1 MFQIVTD
8 TSANLPW
15 SFVQEHEIPIVPL
28 YYIVDG
34 EERTQPPGEWDG
46 VEYYE
51 SMRRGKTYTT
61 SQIPPQRYIEYF
73 EPILRQGG
81 DILFIGM
88 SSGISGSFASA
99 KIAADE
105 LKEAFPER
113 RIETFDTL
121 AASLG
126 EGMFVMRAVDCQ
138 SRGMSLDE
146 TVAEL
151 TAYRPR
157 LYQQLM
163 VDDLNYLKRT
173 GRANGA
179 VALVGSI
186 LNIKPILKGSEEG
199 QLVVSAKIRGRRN
212 AIGTMAQRYRE
223 LVVDPQDQVVGI
235 AHTGCP
241 ADAALLAEM
250 IREIAPPKDIVT
262 VVYEPVTGAH
272 AGPDGVALFFE
283 GADDVRKNY

>member
-15 SFVQEHEIPIVPL
+15 SFVQEHRVPVVPL
-28 YYIVDG
+28 SYLADG
-34 EERTQPPGEWDG
+34 QEYTQPDGEWDG
-46 VEYYE
+46 IEYYE
-51 SMRRGKTYTT
+51 SMRRGKTYNT
-61 SQIPPQRYIEYF
+61 SQIPPQRYTEFF
-73 EPILRQGG
+73 EPLLKTGA
-81 DILFIGM
+81 DVLFLGM

-99 KIAADE
+99 KIAAQE
-105 LKEAFPER
+105 LEEAFPDR
-113 RIETFDTL
+113 RVEVFDTL

-138 SRGMSLDE
+138 GRGMSLDE
-146 TVAEL
+146 TVADL
-151 TAYRPR
+151 LAYRDR

-186 LNIKPILKGSEEG
+186 LSIKPILKGSEDG
-199 QLVVSAKIRGRRN
+199 LLVVSAKIRGRRN

-223 LVVDPQDQVVGI
+223 LVVNPQEQVVGI
-235 AHTGCP
+235 AHAGCP
-241 ADAALLAEM
+241 EDAAYLAEKL
-250 IREIAPPKDIVT
+250 REIAPPKDIVT

-272 AGPDGVALFFE
+272 TGPDALALFFE
-283 GADDVRKNY
+283 GAPGVRKNY

>member
-1 MFQIVTD
+1 MYQIVTD

-15 SFVQEHEIPIVPL
+15 SFVQEHDIPVVPL

-46 VEYYE
+46 AEYYE
-51 SMRRGKTYTT
+51 SMRQGKTYST
-61 SQIPPQRYIEYF
+61 SQIPPQRYIEYM
-73 EPILRQGG
+73 EPFLQKEQ
-81 DILFIGM
+81 DILFLGM

-99 KIAADE
+99 KMAADE
-105 LKEAFPER
+105 LKESFPQR

-126 EGMFVMRAVDCQ
+126 EGMFVIRAVENQ
-138 SRGMSLDE
+138 QKGMSLDE
-146 TVAEL
+146 TIADL
-151 TAYRPR
+151 TAYRSR

-173 GRANGA
+173 GRASGA

-199 QLVVSAKIRGRRN
+199 LLVVSAKIRGRRN
-212 AIGTMAQRYRE
+212 ALNTMAERYRE
-223 LVVDPQDQVVGI
+223 LVVNPQDQVVGI

-241 ADAALLAEM
+241 EDAALLAEM
-250 IREIAPPKDIVT
+250 IRGIAEPKDILT
-262 VVYEPVTGAH
+262 VAYEPVTGAH

-283 GADDVRKNY
+283 GAEGVRKNY